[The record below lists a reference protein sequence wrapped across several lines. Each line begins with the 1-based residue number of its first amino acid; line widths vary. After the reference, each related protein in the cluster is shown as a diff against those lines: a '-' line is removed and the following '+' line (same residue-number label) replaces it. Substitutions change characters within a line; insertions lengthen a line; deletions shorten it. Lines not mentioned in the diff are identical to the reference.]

1 MFVESVVGA
10 TSGARTGLSS
20 IITGALF
27 VLLAFLAPLIGMVS
41 GSATCGALVVV
52 GYLMMSSI
60 GEIDWTRIAV
70 SFPAFL
76 IVVGV
81 PFTYSIANG
90 IGLGFVSHVA
100 IMALT
105 GRAREVKPLM
115 WVAGLAFLVMFV
127 VG

>member
-1 MFVESVVGA
+1 
-10 TSGARTGLSS
+10 
-20 IITGALF
+20 
-27 VLLAFLAPLIGMVS
+27 
-41 GSATCGALVVV
+41 
-52 GYLMMSSI
+52 MSSI
-60 GEIDWTRIAV
+60 GEIDWSRIEA

-90 IGLGFVSHVA
+90 IGLGFVSYVA

-115 WVAGLAFLVMFV
+115 WVASLAFLVMFA